1 MPNAPSNHDLHIMLV
16 KVDGKLDALLAKNA
30 DFKEWQ
36 ENHEKKDVERF
47 TGLSERLDGF
57 SDRLDSLRSYA
68 ASVALVG
75 SGIGFG
81 LKYIWDNIRG
91 AS

>member
-1 MPNAPSNHDLHIMLV
+1 MPNAPTNHDLHIMLV
-16 KVDGKLDALLAKNA
+16 RLDGKLDSLIAKNI

-36 ENHEKKDVERF
+36 ENHEKKDAERF
-47 TGLSERLDGF
+47 DSLNQRLEG
-57 SDRLDSLRSYA
+57 LRSYA

-81 LKYIWDNIRG
+81 LKYLWDNIRG
-91 AS
+91 T